1 MACHF
6 LLWGSSKPRSNPG
19 LLCCRQILYQL
30 SYKGSQ
36 ETQHSPK
43 CWSSGL
49 SGLQTAAVPTG
60 LSFSPAF
67 LLLDS
72 GSLAP
77 LLYFE
82 LCRLARSVSVSLG
95 DPRAP

>member
-6 LLWGSSKPRSNPG
+6 LLRGSSKPRSNPG
-19 LLCCRQILYQL
+19 LLCCRQIPYQL

-36 ETQHSPK
+36 ETQHTPK
-43 CWSSGL
+43 CRSSGP
-49 SGLQTAAVPTG
+49 SSLQTAAVPMG

-67 LLLDS
+67 LLLDG

-82 LCRLARSVSVSLG
+82 LCCLARSVSVSLG